1 MHTHRLWLLSFLLAT
16 TAVAVAGCTPDYPS
30 CETDK
35 DCHDKEFCVARK
47 CQQCRDS
54 KDCPAGQSCNS
65 GKCDAIPG
73 YCKQQVGLSRGSG
86 VHRQP
91 VQGLCVER

>member
-16 TAVAVAGCTPDYPS
+16 AAAVAVAGCKPDYPS

-35 DCHDKEFCVARK
+35 DCHGKEFCVANK

-73 YCKQQVGLSRGSG
+73 YCRNKSDCPAGQALHWLAMHS
-86 VHRQP
+86 
-91 VQGLCVER
+91 